1 MKKLIT
7 IVLLS
12 VLAMP
17 VFAQDYD
24 FEPEER
30 WTVKANAAYL
40 PTVPILIDL
49 FGGIFAGIAIGL
61 NKDSNETL
69 DFTTPPYISV
79 EGLYSFN
86 EDWSAGLSV
95 GYCGTIFKT
104 VDKDTREVHNRSTIT
119 LIPINVEGRLNY
131 MNRPKCKLY
140 GSLEAGIF
148 LNLGNGSGCYDLGL
162 FYYTGNTETE
172 QDYGQAK
179 DLFEKSCRLR
189 DGNGCHVAGTIYY
202 KGKGVDQ
209 DLRQA
214 KYYYGK
220 SCHLGDLEGCDMFN
234 RLKDSMEG

>member
-1 MKKLIT
+1 MQRFSVTGHLSEKRVVMKKLIT

-12 VLAMP
+12 VLAVP
-17 VFAQDYD
+17 AFAQDYD

-95 GYCGTIFKT
+95 GYCGTVFKT

-148 LNLGNGSGCYDLGL
+148 LNLDNGSGSPVVPDVQLNPIGVEFGRRFFGMVELGIGMN
-162 FYYTGNTETE
+162 YTGVR
-172 QDYGQAK
+172 GGIG
-179 DLFEKSCRLR
+179 FR
-189 DGNGCHVAGTIYY
+189 
-202 KGKGVDQ
+202 
-209 DLRQA
+209 
-214 KYYYGK
+214 
-220 SCHLGDLEGCDMFN
+220 F
-234 RLKDSMEG
+234 

>member
-7 IVLLS
+7 ISLL
-12 VLAMP
+12 LALAVP

-86 EDWSAGLSV
+86 EDWSVGLSV
-95 GYCGTIFKT
+95 GYCGTVFKT

-148 LNLGNGSGCYDLGL
+148 LNLGNGSGSPVVPDVQLNPIGVEFGRRFFGSVELGIGMN
-162 FYYTGNTETE
+162 YTGIR
-172 QDYGQAK
+172 G
-179 DLFEKSCRLR
+179 
-189 DGNGCHVAGTIYY
+189 
-202 KGKGVDQ
+202 GVGY
-209 DLRQA
+209 R
-214 KYYYGK
+214 
-220 SCHLGDLEGCDMFN
+220 F
-234 RLKDSMEG
+234 

>member
-12 VLAMP
+12 VLAVP
-17 VFAQDYD
+17 VLAQDYD
-24 FEPEER
+24 YEPEER

-95 GYCGTIFKT
+95 GYCGTFFKT

-148 LNLGNGSGCYDLGL
+148 LNLGNGSGSPVVPDVQLNPIGVEFGRRFFGMVELGIGMN
-162 FYYTGNTETE
+162 YTGVR
-172 QDYGQAK
+172 GGIG
-179 DLFEKSCRLR
+179 FR
-189 DGNGCHVAGTIYY
+189 
-202 KGKGVDQ
+202 
-209 DLRQA
+209 
-214 KYYYGK
+214 
-220 SCHLGDLEGCDMFN
+220 F
-234 RLKDSMEG
+234 

>member
-7 IVLLS
+7 LVLLLALAVP
-12 VLAMP
+12 VL
-17 VFAQDYD
+17 AQDYD
-24 FEPEER
+24 FEPEEK

-95 GYCGTIFKT
+95 GYCGTVFKT
-104 VDKDTREVHNRSTIT
+104 VDKDTREVHSRSTIT

-140 GSLEAGIF
+140 GSIEAGIF
-148 LNLGNGSGCYDLGL
+148 LNFGNGDGSKIVPDVQLNPIGVEFGRRFFGSVELGIGMN
-162 FYYTGNTETE
+162 YTGVRGGIG
-172 QDYGQAK
+172 YR
-179 DLFEKSCRLR
+179 F
-189 DGNGCHVAGTIYY
+189 
-202 KGKGVDQ
+202 
-209 DLRQA
+209 
-214 KYYYGK
+214 
-220 SCHLGDLEGCDMFN
+220 
-234 RLKDSMEG
+234 

>member
-7 IVLLS
+7 LVLLLALAVP
-12 VLAMP
+12 VL
-17 VFAQDYD
+17 AQDYD
-24 FEPEER
+24 FEPEEK

-95 GYCGTIFKT
+95 GYCGTVFKT

-148 LNLGNGSGCYDLGL
+148 LNLGNGDGSPVVPDVQLNPIGVEFGRRFFGCVELGIGMN
-162 FYYTGNTETE
+162 YTGVRGGIG
-172 QDYGQAK
+172 YR
-179 DLFEKSCRLR
+179 F
-189 DGNGCHVAGTIYY
+189 
-202 KGKGVDQ
+202 
-209 DLRQA
+209 
-214 KYYYGK
+214 
-220 SCHLGDLEGCDMFN
+220 
-234 RLKDSMEG
+234 

>member
-7 IVLLS
+7 ISLMLALAVP
-12 VLAMP
+12 VLA
-17 VFAQDYD
+17 QDFDY
-24 FEPEER
+24 EPEER

-148 LNLGNGSGCYDLGL
+148 LNLGNGSGSPVVPDVQLNPIGVEFGRRFFGMVELGIGMN
-162 FYYTGNTETE
+162 YTGVR
-172 QDYGQAK
+172 GGIG
-179 DLFEKSCRLR
+179 FR
-189 DGNGCHVAGTIYY
+189 
-202 KGKGVDQ
+202 
-209 DLRQA
+209 
-214 KYYYGK
+214 
-220 SCHLGDLEGCDMFN
+220 F
-234 RLKDSMEG
+234 

>member
-1 MKKLIT
+1 MQRFSVTGHLSEKRVVMKKLIT

-148 LNLGNGSGCYDLGL
+148 LNLGNGSGSPVVPDVQLNPIGVEFGRRFFGMVELGIGMN
-162 FYYTGNTETE
+162 YTGVR
-172 QDYGQAK
+172 GGIG
-179 DLFEKSCRLR
+179 FR
-189 DGNGCHVAGTIYY
+189 
-202 KGKGVDQ
+202 
-209 DLRQA
+209 
-214 KYYYGK
+214 
-220 SCHLGDLEGCDMFN
+220 F
-234 RLKDSMEG
+234 

>member
-7 IVLLS
+7 LVLLLA
-12 VLAMP
+12 LAMP
-17 VFAQDYD
+17 AFAQDYD

-69 DFTTPPYISV
+69 DFTTPPYFSV

-86 EDWSAGLSV
+86 EDWSVGLSV
-95 GYCGTIFKT
+95 GYCGTVFKT

-131 MNRPKCKLY
+131 MNRPNCKLY

-148 LNLGNGSGCYDLGL
+148 LNLGNGSGSPVVPDVQLNPIGVEFGRRFFGSVELGIGMN
-162 FYYTGNTETE
+162 YTGIR
-172 QDYGQAK
+172 G
-179 DLFEKSCRLR
+179 
-189 DGNGCHVAGTIYY
+189 
-202 KGKGVDQ
+202 GVGY
-209 DLRQA
+209 R
-214 KYYYGK
+214 
-220 SCHLGDLEGCDMFN
+220 F
-234 RLKDSMEG
+234 

>member
-7 IVLLS
+7 LVLLLALAVP
-12 VLAMP
+12 VL
-17 VFAQDYD
+17 AQDYD
-24 FEPEER
+24 FEPEEK

-95 GYCGTIFKT
+95 GYCGTVFKT

-148 LNLGNGSGCYDLGL
+148 LNLGNGDGSPVVPDVQLNPIGVEFGRRFFGSVELGIGMN
-162 FYYTGNTETE
+162 YTGVRGGIG
-172 QDYGQAK
+172 YR
-179 DLFEKSCRLR
+179 F
-189 DGNGCHVAGTIYY
+189 
-202 KGKGVDQ
+202 
-209 DLRQA
+209 
-214 KYYYGK
+214 
-220 SCHLGDLEGCDMFN
+220 
-234 RLKDSMEG
+234 

>member
-7 IVLLS
+7 LVLLLALAVP
-12 VLAMP
+12 VL
-17 VFAQDYD
+17 AQDYD
-24 FEPEER
+24 FEPEEK

-95 GYCGTIFKT
+95 GYCGTVFKT
-104 VDKDTREVHNRSTIT
+104 VDKDTREVHNRSIIT

-140 GSLEAGIF
+140 GSIEAGIF
-148 LNLGNGSGCYDLGL
+148 LNFGNGDGSKIVPDVQLNPIGVEFGRRFFGSVELGIGMN
-162 FYYTGNTETE
+162 YTGVRGGIG
-172 QDYGQAK
+172 YR
-179 DLFEKSCRLR
+179 F
-189 DGNGCHVAGTIYY
+189 
-202 KGKGVDQ
+202 
-209 DLRQA
+209 
-214 KYYYGK
+214 
-220 SCHLGDLEGCDMFN
+220 
-234 RLKDSMEG
+234 

>member
-1 MKKLIT
+1 MQRFSVTGHLSEKRVVMKKLIT

-12 VLAMP
+12 VLAVP

-24 FEPEER
+24 YEPEER

-69 DFTTPPYISV
+69 AFTTPPYISV

-95 GYCGTIFKT
+95 GYCGTVFKT

-148 LNLGNGSGCYDLGL
+148 LNLDNGSGSPVVPDVQLNPIGVEFGRRFFGMVELGIGMN
-162 FYYTGNTETE
+162 YTGVR
-172 QDYGQAK
+172 GGIG
-179 DLFEKSCRLR
+179 FR
-189 DGNGCHVAGTIYY
+189 
-202 KGKGVDQ
+202 
-209 DLRQA
+209 
-214 KYYYGK
+214 
-220 SCHLGDLEGCDMFN
+220 F
-234 RLKDSMEG
+234 

>member
-12 VLAMP
+12 VLAVP
-17 VFAQDYD
+17 AFAQDYD

-148 LNLGNGSGCYDLGL
+148 LNLGNGSGSPVVPDVQLNPIGVEFGRRFFGMVELGIGMN
-162 FYYTGNTETE
+162 YTGVR
-172 QDYGQAK
+172 GGIG
-179 DLFEKSCRLR
+179 FR
-189 DGNGCHVAGTIYY
+189 
-202 KGKGVDQ
+202 
-209 DLRQA
+209 
-214 KYYYGK
+214 
-220 SCHLGDLEGCDMFN
+220 F
-234 RLKDSMEG
+234 

>member
-12 VLAMP
+12 VLAVP

-95 GYCGTIFKT
+95 GYCGTVFKT

-148 LNLGNGSGCYDLGL
+148 LNLDNGSGSPVVPDVQLNPIGVEFGRRFFGMVELGIGMN
-162 FYYTGNTETE
+162 YTGVR
-172 QDYGQAK
+172 GGIG
-179 DLFEKSCRLR
+179 FR
-189 DGNGCHVAGTIYY
+189 
-202 KGKGVDQ
+202 
-209 DLRQA
+209 
-214 KYYYGK
+214 
-220 SCHLGDLEGCDMFN
+220 F
-234 RLKDSMEG
+234 

>member
-12 VLAMP
+12 VLAVP

-69 DFTTPPYISV
+69 AFTTPPYISV

-95 GYCGTIFKT
+95 GYCGTVFKT

-148 LNLGNGSGCYDLGL
+148 LNLDNGSGSPVVPDVQLNPIGVEFGRRFFGMVELGIGMN
-162 FYYTGNTETE
+162 YTGVR
-172 QDYGQAK
+172 GGIG
-179 DLFEKSCRLR
+179 FR
-189 DGNGCHVAGTIYY
+189 
-202 KGKGVDQ
+202 
-209 DLRQA
+209 
-214 KYYYGK
+214 
-220 SCHLGDLEGCDMFN
+220 F
-234 RLKDSMEG
+234 

>member
-7 IVLLS
+7 LVLLLALAVP
-12 VLAMP
+12 VL
-17 VFAQDYD
+17 AQDYD
-24 FEPEER
+24 FEPEEK

-95 GYCGTIFKT
+95 GYCGTVFKT
-104 VDKDTREVHNRSTIT
+104 VDKDTREVHSRSTIT

-140 GSLEAGIF
+140 GSIEAGIF
-148 LNLGNGSGCYDLGL
+148 LNFGNGDGSPVVPDVQLNPIGVEFGRRFFGSVELGIGMN
-162 FYYTGNTETE
+162 YTGVRGGIG
-172 QDYGQAK
+172 YR
-179 DLFEKSCRLR
+179 F
-189 DGNGCHVAGTIYY
+189 
-202 KGKGVDQ
+202 
-209 DLRQA
+209 
-214 KYYYGK
+214 
-220 SCHLGDLEGCDMFN
+220 
-234 RLKDSMEG
+234 

>member
-12 VLAMP
+12 VLAVP
-17 VFAQDYD
+17 VLAQDYD
-24 FEPEER
+24 YEPEER

-148 LNLGNGSGCYDLGL
+148 LNLGNGSGSPVVPDVQLNPIGVEFGRRFFGMVELGIGMN
-162 FYYTGNTETE
+162 YTGVR
-172 QDYGQAK
+172 GGIG
-179 DLFEKSCRLR
+179 FR
-189 DGNGCHVAGTIYY
+189 
-202 KGKGVDQ
+202 
-209 DLRQA
+209 
-214 KYYYGK
+214 
-220 SCHLGDLEGCDMFN
+220 F
-234 RLKDSMEG
+234 

>member
-12 VLAMP
+12 VLAAP
-17 VFAQDYD
+17 VLAQDYD
-24 FEPEER
+24 YEPEER

-148 LNLGNGSGCYDLGL
+148 LNLGNGSGSPVVPDVQLNPIGVEFGRRFFGMVELGIGMN
-162 FYYTGNTETE
+162 YTGVR
-172 QDYGQAK
+172 GGIG
-179 DLFEKSCRLR
+179 FR
-189 DGNGCHVAGTIYY
+189 
-202 KGKGVDQ
+202 
-209 DLRQA
+209 
-214 KYYYGK
+214 
-220 SCHLGDLEGCDMFN
+220 F
-234 RLKDSMEG
+234 

>member
-12 VLAMP
+12 VLAVP
-17 VFAQDYD
+17 VLAQDYD
-24 FEPEER
+24 YEPEER

-95 GYCGTIFKT
+95 GYCGTVFKT

-148 LNLGNGSGCYDLGL
+148 LNLDNGSGSPVVPDVQLNPIGVEFGRRFFGMVELGIGMN
-162 FYYTGNTETE
+162 YTGVR
-172 QDYGQAK
+172 GGIG
-179 DLFEKSCRLR
+179 FR
-189 DGNGCHVAGTIYY
+189 
-202 KGKGVDQ
+202 
-209 DLRQA
+209 
-214 KYYYGK
+214 
-220 SCHLGDLEGCDMFN
+220 F
-234 RLKDSMEG
+234 

>member
-7 IVLLS
+7 LVLL
-12 VLAMP
+12 LALAVP

-95 GYCGTIFKT
+95 GYCGTVFKT
-104 VDKDTREVHNRSTIT
+104 VDKDTREVHSRSTIT

-140 GSLEAGIF
+140 GSIEAGIF
-148 LNLGNGSGCYDLGL
+148 LNFGNGDGSPVVPDVQLNPIGVEFGRRFFGSVELGIGMN
-162 FYYTGNTETE
+162 YTGVRGGIG
-172 QDYGQAK
+172 YR
-179 DLFEKSCRLR
+179 F
-189 DGNGCHVAGTIYY
+189 
-202 KGKGVDQ
+202 
-209 DLRQA
+209 
-214 KYYYGK
+214 
-220 SCHLGDLEGCDMFN
+220 
-234 RLKDSMEG
+234 

>member
-1 MKKLIT
+1 MQWFSVTGHLSEKRVVMKKLIT

-12 VLAMP
+12 VLAAP
-17 VFAQDYD
+17 VLAQDYD
-24 FEPEER
+24 YEPEER

-148 LNLGNGSGCYDLGL
+148 LNLGNGSGSPVVPDVQLNPIGVEFGRRFFGMVELGIGMN
-162 FYYTGNTETE
+162 YTGVR
-172 QDYGQAK
+172 GGIG
-179 DLFEKSCRLR
+179 FR
-189 DGNGCHVAGTIYY
+189 
-202 KGKGVDQ
+202 
-209 DLRQA
+209 
-214 KYYYGK
+214 
-220 SCHLGDLEGCDMFN
+220 F
-234 RLKDSMEG
+234 

>member
-12 VLAMP
+12 VLAAP
-17 VFAQDYD
+17 VLAQDYD
-24 FEPEER
+24 YEPG
-30 WTVKANAAYL
+30 TVKANAAYL

-148 LNLGNGSGCYDLGL
+148 LTLGNGSGSPVVPDVQLNPIGVEFGRRFFGMVELGIGMN
-162 FYYTGNTETE
+162 YTGVR
-172 QDYGQAK
+172 GGIG
-179 DLFEKSCRLR
+179 FR
-189 DGNGCHVAGTIYY
+189 
-202 KGKGVDQ
+202 
-209 DLRQA
+209 
-214 KYYYGK
+214 
-220 SCHLGDLEGCDMFN
+220 F
-234 RLKDSMEG
+234 

>member
-7 IVLLS
+7 ISLM
-12 VLAMP
+12 LALAVP

-86 EDWSAGLSV
+86 EDWSVGLSV
-95 GYCGTIFKT
+95 GYCGTVFKT

-148 LNLGNGSGCYDLGL
+148 LNLGNGSGSPVVPDVQLNPIGVEFGRRFFGSVELGIGMN
-162 FYYTGNTETE
+162 YTGIR
-172 QDYGQAK
+172 G
-179 DLFEKSCRLR
+179 
-189 DGNGCHVAGTIYY
+189 
-202 KGKGVDQ
+202 GVGY
-209 DLRQA
+209 R
-214 KYYYGK
+214 
-220 SCHLGDLEGCDMFN
+220 F
-234 RLKDSMEG
+234 

>member
-7 IVLLS
+7 ISLL
-12 VLAMP
+12 LALAVP

-86 EDWSAGLSV
+86 PDWSVGVSV
-95 GYCGTIFKT
+95 GYCGTVFKT

-148 LNLGNGSGCYDLGL
+148 LNLGNGSGSPVVPDVQINPIGVEFGRRFFGSVELGIGMN
-162 FYYTGNTETE
+162 YTGVR
-172 QDYGQAK
+172 G
-179 DLFEKSCRLR
+179 
-189 DGNGCHVAGTIYY
+189 
-202 KGKGVDQ
+202 GVGY
-209 DLRQA
+209 R
-214 KYYYGK
+214 
-220 SCHLGDLEGCDMFN
+220 F
-234 RLKDSMEG
+234 